1 MTILEEF
8 NNGTLFCRI
17 VCFQER
23 CGESFWMA
31 NFRYRIWSDITE
43 DTPSSISTD
52 STTYTFD
59 PFDYTDYSDTSST
72 SSERQTKTNTT
83 IRKHFTVSSTTSMI
97 HAESAKTATAEMTTD
112 KIVYTTKSTTKIT
125 HNNTLTTT
133 SDYFTIKKETTI
145 SSTLIKHSSN
155 TETSTEEITTED
167 ARRKR
172 FVEDRGVYSNVKAK
186 SQFKMGPGL
195 FGALL
200 FAFINLSK

>member
-31 NFRYRIWSDITE
+31 NLRYRIWSDITE

-72 SSERQTKTNTT
+72 SEPQTKTNTT

-97 HAESAKTATAEMTTD
+97 HAESAEKTTAEMTTD
-112 KIVYTTKSTTKIT
+112 KIVYTTKSTTQIT

-133 SDYFTIKKETTI
+133 SEYFTIKKETTI

-172 FVEDRGVYSNVKAK
+172 FVEDGGVNTNVKEYR
-186 SQFKMGPGL
+186 QFKMGPGL